1 MYMKSNAKKMYSVSM
16 ALALAGSV
24 VAGCSS
30 STSTS
35 SPSPSAAAATK
46 APETTA
52 AAATA
57 KPAGID
63 TSKKVELQ
71 FYMLGPAPK
80 DLPVIEEEIN
90 KLALKDLNATVKFNF
105 TTWTDWDQKYKLLLS
120 SGQAVDLIF
129 TAEWT
134 QYQSYAKK
142 GAFLAL
148 DELLP
153 KAAPKL
159 NSFVPKDM
167 WEAVKIDGKIYT
179 VPATYKEYVTTGFI
193 WREDLR
199 EKFNLPKPDSLANF
213 EAYLAGIK
221 KNVPDMVPLAANSD
235 VKGSLSDQYKNL
247 TIDPIG
253 AVPYGLNI
261 GYKTPSEVSLYW
273 GSAEHLN
280 ELKAMKK
287 WQDAGYITKNVLN
300 TKDAMTDLITS
311 GKAAANLGDNPSR
324 FNDQKLKIASTHP
337 DWKLEYYP
345 APMIKGHAEP
355 VHPIHNGFAI
365 PKSSK
370 NAERALAFYEKMVT
384 DKTYNQLTE
393 YGILGKNY
401 TVDNGYYTMIGDT
414 NSNGFPR
421 EAMQGWAW
429 RNPEFM
435 LFDKGYD
442 GVKKIFTDLD
452 KIATPDK
459 YTGFAE
465 DYTSYQA
472 ERAALEQVEKQY
484 LYPLEAG
491 LVADVEGGLKTFME
505 KAKVAG
511 LDKIQAE
518 YKKQWLEYVK
528 SQNIK

>member
-1 MYMKSNAKKMYSVSM
+1 MKSKTKKMYSASL

-30 STSTS
+30 STAPAA
-35 SPSPSAAAATK
+35 SPAAGGQASPASSAA
-46 APETTA
+46 
-52 AAATA
+52 A
-57 KPAGID
+57 KPAGLD

-90 KLALKDLNATVKFNF
+90 KMALKDLNATVKFNF

-120 SGQAVDLIF
+120 SGQPIDLIF

-134 QYQSYAKK
+134 QYQAYAKK
-142 GAFLAL
+142 GAFLPL
-148 DELLP
+148 DDLLP

-167 WEAVKIDGKIYT
+167 WDAVKIDGKIYT

-199 EKFNLPKPDSLANF
+199 AKFNLPKPDSLANF
-213 EAYLAGIK
+213 EAYLDGIK
-221 KNVPDMVPLAANSD
+221 KNVPDITPLAANSD
-235 VKGSLSDQYKNL
+235 VKQNLSDLYKNL

-253 AVPYGLNI
+253 AVPYGLQI
-261 GYKTPSEVSLYW
+261 PYKNPTEVTSYW
-273 GSAEHLN
+273 GSPEHLK
-280 ELKAMKK
+280 ELQTYKR
-287 WQDAGYITKNVLN
+287 WQDNGYMTKNVLN
-300 TKDAMTDLITS
+300 VKDSMTDLITN

-324 FNDQKLKIASTHP
+324 YNDQKIKIASTHP
-337 DWKLEYYP
+337 DWQIEYYP
-345 APMIKGHAEP
+345 APLIKGHAEP

-370 NAERALAFYEKMVT
+370 NPERALAFYEKLVT
-384 DKTYNQLTE
+384 DKSYNLLTQ
-393 YGILGKNY
+393 YGIEGKNY
-401 TVDNGYYTMIGDT
+401 KVENGYYTMIGDA

-421 EAMQGWAW
+421 EGMQSWAW
-429 RNPEFM
+429 RNPEYM

-442 GVKKIFTDLD
+442 GVKKIFQELD
-452 KIATPDK
+452 KIQSPDK
-459 YTGFAE
+459 FTGFAE

-484 LYPLEAG
+484 LFPLEAG

-505 KAKVAG
+505 KAKAAG

-528 SQNIK
+528 NQGIK

>member
-1 MYMKSNAKKMYSVSM
+1 MKHHFKKSYGASIAV
-16 ALALAGSV
+16 ALVGSLL
-24 VAGCSS
+24 AGCSS
-30 STSTS
+30 TTSTDG
-35 SPSPSAAAATK
+35 PSPSAAASK
-46 APETTA
+46 APEVSAAQTTPA
-52 AAATA
+52 A
-57 KPAGID
+57 PAGLDI
-63 TSKKVELQ
+63 SKKVELQ

-80 DLPVIEEEIN
+80 DLPVIEDEIN

-129 TAEWT
+129 TADWT
-134 QYQSYAKK
+134 QYQAYAKK
-142 GAFLAL
+142 GAFLPL
-148 DELLP
+148 DDLLP

-199 EKFNLPKPDSLANF
+199 QKYNLPKPDSLANF

-221 KNVPDMVPLAANSD
+221 KNEPDMIPLAANSD

-247 TIDPIG
+247 TIDPVG
-253 AVPYGLNI
+253 SLPYGMQI
-261 GYKTPSEVSLYW
+261 PYKNPSEVTAYW
-273 GSAEHLN
+273 GSPEHLA
-280 ELKAMKK
+280 ELKTLKK
-287 WQDAGYITKNVLN
+287 WQDAGYISKNVLN

-311 GKAAANLGDNPSR
+311 GKAAANLGDNPTR

-345 APMIKGHAEP
+345 APLIKGHAEP

-365 PKSSK
+365 PKSSN

-384 DKTYNQLTE
+384 DKTYNQLTQ

-401 TVDNGYYTMIGDT
+401 EVDNGYYQMIGDS

-421 EAMQGWAW
+421 EGMQSWAW

-442 GVKKIFTDLD
+442 GVKQIFSDLD
-452 KIATPDK
+452 KIASPDK
-459 YTGFAE
+459 FTGFAE

-491 LVADVEGGLKTFME
+491 LVADVEGGLRTFME

-518 YKKQWLEYVK
+518 YKKQWLAYVK
-528 SQNIK
+528 SANIK

>member
-1 MYMKSNAKKMYSVSM
+1 MKNNTKKMYSVSM

-30 STSTS
+30 STTPVA
-35 SPSPSAAAATK
+35 SPTAGAQATK
-46 APETTA
+46 APEASA
-52 AAATA
+52 AS
-57 KPAGID
+57 KPAGLD

-90 KLALKDLNATVKFNF
+90 KMALKDLNATVKFNF

-120 SGQAVDLIF
+120 SGQPIDLIF

-134 QYQSYAKK
+134 QYQAYAKK
-142 GAFLAL
+142 GAFLPL

-213 EAYLAGIK
+213 EAYLDGIK
-221 KNVPDMVPLAANSD
+221 KNVPDMTPLAANSD
-235 VKGSLSDQYKNL
+235 VKRNLSDQYRNL
-247 TIDPIG
+247 TVDPIG
-253 AVPYGLNI
+253 PIDYGIQIPYKNP
-261 GYKTPSEVSLYW
+261 TEFTSYW
-273 GSAEHLN
+273 GSPEHLK
-280 ELKAMKK
+280 ELQTYKR
-287 WQDAGYITKNVLN
+287 WQDKGFITKNVLN
-300 TKDAMTDLITS
+300 VKDSMTDLVIN

-324 FNDQKLKIASTHP
+324 FNDQKLKIAAAHP

-345 APMIKGHAEP
+345 APLIKGHAEP

-370 NAERALAFYEKMVT
+370 NPERALAFYEKLVT
-384 DKTYNQLTE
+384 DKGYNLLTQ
-393 YGILGKNY
+393 YGIEGKNY
-401 TVDNGYYTMIGDT
+401 KVESGYYTMIGDT

-421 EAMQGWAW
+421 EGMQSWAW

-442 GVKKIFTDLD
+442 GVKKIFADLD
-452 KIATPDK
+452 KISSPDK
-459 YTGFAE
+459 FTSFAE
-465 DYTSYQA
+465 DFTSYQA
-472 ERAALEQVEKQY
+472 EKAALEQVEKQY
-484 LYPLEAG
+484 LFPLQAG
-491 LVADVEGGLKTFME
+491 LVADVEAGLKTFME
-505 KAKVAG
+505 KAKAAG
-511 LDKIQAE
+511 LEKVQAE

-528 SQNIK
+528 SSGIK

>member
-1 MYMKSNAKKMYSVSM
+1 MKSNLKKMYSASM
-16 ALALAGSV
+16 VLALAGSV

-30 STSTS
+30 STTPSS
-35 SPSPSAAAATK
+35 SPTAGTQATK
-46 APETTA
+46 APEA
-52 AAATA
+52 SAVS
-57 KPAGID
+57 KPAGLD

-80 DLPVIEEEIN
+80 DLSVIEEEVN

-120 SGQAVDLIF
+120 SGQPIDLIF
-129 TAEWT
+129 TADWT

-142 GAFLAL
+142 GAFLPL

-167 WEAVKIDGKIYT
+167 WDAVKIDGKIYT

-213 EAYLAGIK
+213 EAYLDGIK
-221 KNVPDMVPLAANSD
+221 KNMPDMIPLAANSD
-235 VKGSLSDQYKNL
+235 VKTNLSDLYKNL
-247 TIDPIG
+247 TIDPVG
-253 AVPYGLNI
+253 ALPYGI
-261 GYKTPSEVSLYW
+261 GIPYKNPSEVTSYW
-273 GSAEHLN
+273 GSAEHLK
-280 ELKAMKK
+280 ELQTYKK
-287 WQDAGYITKNVLN
+287 WQDKGYITKNVLN
-300 TKDAMTDLITS
+300 VKDSMTDLIIN
-311 GKAAANLGDNPSR
+311 GKAAANIGDNPSR
-324 FNDQKLKIASTHP
+324 FNDQKIKIDGTHP

-345 APMIKGHAEP
+345 APLIKGHAEP

-370 NAERALAFYEKMVT
+370 NPERALAFYEKMVT

-393 YGILGKNY
+393 YGIEGKNY
-401 TVDNGYYTMIGDT
+401 KVENGYYTMIGDN

-421 EAMQGWAW
+421 ESMQGWAW

-442 GVKKIFTDLD
+442 GVKKIFADLD
-452 KIATPDK
+452 KISSPDK
-459 YTGFAE
+459 FTGFAE

-472 ERAALEQVEKQY
+472 EKAALEQVEKQY

-505 KAKVAG
+505 KAKSAG
-511 LDKIQAE
+511 LEKIQAE

-528 SQNIK
+528 VAGIK

>member
-1 MYMKSNAKKMYSVSM
+1 MKSNAKKMYSASM
-16 ALALAGSV
+16 AIALAGSI

-30 STSTS
+30 STTPTA
-35 SPSPSAAAATK
+35 SPTPGVQATK
-46 APETTA
+46 AAETTKA
-52 AAATA
+52 
-57 KPAGID
+57 PAGLDI
-63 TSKKVELQ
+63 SKKVELQ

-80 DLPVIEEEIN
+80 DLPIIEEEIN
-90 KLALKDLNATVKFNF
+90 KMALKDLNATVKFNF

-120 SGQAVDLIF
+120 SGQPIDLIF

-142 GAFLAL
+142 GAFLPL
-148 DELLP
+148 DDLLP

-167 WEAVKIDGKIYT
+167 WDAVKIDGKIYT

-213 EAYLAGIK
+213 EAYLEGIK
-221 KNVPDMVPLAANSD
+221 KNVPDMIPLAANSD
-235 VKGSLSDQYKNL
+235 VKANLSDQYKNL

-253 AVPYGLNI
+253 ALPYGTAI
-261 GYKTPSEVSLYW
+261 SYKKPTEVTAYW
-273 GSAEHLN
+273 GSPEHLN
-280 ELKAMKK
+280 ELKTMKK
-287 WQDAGYITKNVLN
+287 WQDSGLITKNVLN
-300 TKDAMTDLITS
+300 VKDSITDLVIN
-311 GKAAANLGDNPSR
+311 GKAAANIGDNPSR
-324 FNDQKLKIASTHP
+324 FNDQKIKVAAAHP

-345 APMIKGHAEP
+345 APLIKGHAEP

-370 NAERALAFYEKMVT
+370 NPERALAFYEKMVT
-384 DKTYNQLTE
+384 DKAYNQLTE
-393 YGILGKNY
+393 YGIEGKNY
-401 TVDNGYYTMIGDT
+401 KVENGYYTMIGDT

-435 LFDKGYD
+435 IFDKGYD
-442 GVKKIFTDLD
+442 GVKKIFEQLD
-452 KIATPDK
+452 KIQSPDK
-459 YTGFAE
+459 FTGFAE

-484 LYPLEAG
+484 LFPLQAG
-491 LVADVEGGLKTFME
+491 LVADVEAGLKTFME
-505 KAKVAG
+505 KAKAAG
-511 LDKIQAE
+511 LEKVQAE

-528 SQNIK
+528 SAGIK

>member
-1 MYMKSNAKKMYSVSM
+1 MKSNTKKMYSVSM

-24 VAGCSS
+24 IAGCSS
-30 STSTS
+30 SNT
-35 SPSPSAAAATK
+35 PAASPSAGAQATK
-46 APETTA
+46 APEASA
-52 AAATA
+52 AS
-57 KPAGID
+57 KPAGLD

-90 KLALKDLNATVKFNF
+90 KMALKDLNATVKFNF

-120 SGQAVDLIF
+120 SGQPIDLIF
-129 TAEWT
+129 TADWT
-134 QYQSYAKK
+134 QYQAYAKK
-142 GAFLAL
+142 GAFLPL

-167 WEAVKIDGKIYT
+167 WDDVKIDGKIYT

-213 EAYLAGIK
+213 EAYLDGIK
-221 KNVPDMVPLAANSD
+221 KNVPDMIPLAANSD
-235 VKGSLSDQYKNL
+235 VKANLSDNYKNL
-247 TIDPIG
+247 TIDPVG
-253 AVPYGLNI
+253 ALPYGMGI
-261 GYKTPSEVSLYW
+261 SYKNPSEVTSYW
-273 GSAEHLN
+273 GSPEHLK
-280 ELKAMKK
+280 ELKTMKK
-287 WQDAGYITKNVLN
+287 WQDNGYITKNVLN
-300 TKDAMTDLITS
+300 VKDSMTDLVIN
-311 GKAAANLGDNPSR
+311 GKAAANIGDNPSR
-324 FNDQKLKIASTHP
+324 FNDQKLKIAAAHP
-337 DWKLEYYP
+337 DWKLEYYA
-345 APMIKGHAEP
+345 APTIKGHAEP

-370 NAERALAFYEKMVT
+370 NPERALAFYEKMVT
-384 DKTYNQLTE
+384 DKAYNQLTE
-393 YGILGKNY
+393 YGIEGKNY
-401 TVDNGYYTMIGDT
+401 KVENGYYTMIGDS

-442 GVKKIFTDLD
+442 GVKKIFADLD
-452 KIATPDK
+452 KIALPDK
-459 YTGFAE
+459 FTGFAE

-491 LVADVEGGLKTFME
+491 LVADVEAGLKTFME
-505 KAKVAG
+505 KAKAAG
-511 LDKIQAE
+511 LEKVQAE

-528 SQNIK
+528 SAGIK